1 MNPAISA
8 DRVEIFQG
16 QFNEA
21 TDERGNEY
29 NDGDGDVVA
38 RGINGFIE
46 VNGKLPALV
55 EEMGYQ
61 ISKGKR
67 VGIRDKYP

>member
-29 NDGDGDVVA
+29 NGGDRDVVA